1 MKLFWKLSQIQ
12 HLPQGHQMS
21 RRTTE
26 SRSWIR
32 KILLLFLCFPK
43 NWNALVLFEISW
55 KRVFDYR
62 KNCDRVMKT
71 VRVHRSSY
79 AAVLTLSEIVQ
90 DAPKTF
96 IISNWS
102 PFFNM
107 LCILH
112 TENLMIFVSP
122 LCGQQRAFGGIW
134 HWIPEKNIGP
144 RVTSSFSHFFQNTP
158 RCMLSFEQKIAIRIT
173 TQLFFGLRTF
183 AIFLRFFLY
192 NGIFYLL
199 RDRVETWNHVMT
211 VHLYKPFI
219 LSSQSKERFWIGN
232 ATTFCKSVADQII
245 EKCSV

>member
-1 MKLFWKLSQIQ
+1 
-12 HLPQGHQMS
+12 MS

-26 SRSWIR
+26 SWSWSWIR
-32 KILLLFLCFPK
+32 KILSKIFDVMP
-43 NWNALVLFEISW
+43 FEISW
-55 KRVFDYR
+55 KRAFDYR
-62 KNCDRVMKT
+62 KNCDRVMET
-71 VRVHRSSY
+71 VKVHRSSY
-79 AAVLTLSEIVQ
+79 AAVLTLSEIVHG
-90 DAPKTF
+90 APKAS

-102 PFFNM
+102 PTFYM
-107 LCILH
+107 LCICVLH